1 MYLNILENSTKLG
14 IDNRKLTLEEMVSKL
29 QEEVTELKEAIKNKD
44 NIDHISEES
53 WDCFQLSAEVLDKL
67 KEQHNVN
74 LEESLNKHHKKIRER
89 GWNAKKVMYFK
100 ITWASAQDTYKF
112 IPSTSEGICIEELCR
127 NPYYLK
133 RREKICLDG
142 KNQLKEEF

>member
-1 MYLNILENSTKLG
+1 MYLNILESSTKLG

-74 LEESLNKHHKKIRER
+74 LEESLKKHHKKIKER
-89 GWNAKKVMYFK
+89 GWKAKKEMYFK
-100 ITWASAQDTYKF
+100 ITQVSAQDPYKF
-112 IPSTSEGICIEELCR
+112 IPCTSEGICTGK
-127 NPYYLK
+127 PYRK
-133 RREKICLDG
+133 PD
-142 KNQLKEEF
+142 